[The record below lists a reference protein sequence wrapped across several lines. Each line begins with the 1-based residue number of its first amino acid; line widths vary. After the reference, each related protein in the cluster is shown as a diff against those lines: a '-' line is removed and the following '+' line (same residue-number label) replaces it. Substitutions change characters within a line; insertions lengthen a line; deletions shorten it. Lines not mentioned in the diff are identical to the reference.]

1 MDRNYLFRDGHL
13 SSLAHAQPKLVQEF
27 VDKFTDAEIAS
38 SSTAQLYDRVCAEF
52 HIEKL
57 VLAEG
62 AATRSN
68 SDIKMEVD
76 DYGRRLTVNGTRI
89 EIGIPFNGDP
99 ELWKLQP
106 STWRSTCPH
115 GGIDCERGAM
125 EGTLHLSI
133 DAHDHEDADSIKRK
147 YDSLIDDVRFYIG
160 HQGPEIETMNRR
172 LQSAFESALA
182 IRKARIAK
190 RRDVGSLL
198 GIPEAPVHATPMVIA
213 PRTDRVRPKVR
224 LDVSHLPKQFD
235 VFISHA
241 SEDKEAVVRPLADA
255 LVGKGLSVW
264 YDDLTLTVGD
274 SLRRKIDD
282 GLARSRFGIV
292 VLSPSFFAKQWPQR
306 ELDGLVAKESNGQKV
321 ILPVWHSID
330 YAEILGYSPTL
341 ADRLAV
347 RSSIGIDQV
356 VAELLRAIER

>member
-1 MDRNYLFRDGHL
+1 
-13 SSLAHAQPKLVQEF
+13 
-27 VDKFTDAEIAS
+27 
-38 SSTAQLYDRVCAEF
+38 
-52 HIEKL
+52 

-62 AATRSN
+62 AATRSD
-68 SDIKMEVD
+68 SDIKMEVN

-115 GGIDCERGAM
+115 GRIDYERGAM

-160 HQGPEIETMNRR
+160 HQGPEIEAMNRR

-198 GIPEAPVHATPMVIA
+198 GIPESPVN
-213 PRTDRVRPKVR
+213 RPGFR
-224 LDVSHLPKQFD
+224 GGY
-235 VFISHA
+235 
-241 SEDKEAVVRPLADA
+241 
-255 LVGKGLSVW
+255 LV
-264 YDDLTLTVGD
+264 
-274 SLRRKIDD
+274 
-282 GLARSRFGIV
+282 
-292 VLSPSFFAKQWPQR
+292 
-306 ELDGLVAKESNGQKV
+306 
-321 ILPVWHSID
+321 
-330 YAEILGYSPTL
+330 
-341 ADRLAV
+341 
-347 RSSIGIDQV
+347 
-356 VAELLRAIER
+356 